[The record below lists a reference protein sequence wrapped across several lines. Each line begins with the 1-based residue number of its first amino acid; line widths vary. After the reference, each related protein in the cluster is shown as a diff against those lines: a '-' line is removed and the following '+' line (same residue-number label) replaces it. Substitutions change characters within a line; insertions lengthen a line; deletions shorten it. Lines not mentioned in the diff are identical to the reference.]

1 MPDLL
6 RVQPGQSVKQALSAL
21 AWNRMVDATNWVDAQ
36 RNSSRVPAGFEDP
49 RRLIVRVLNSTDDP
63 LSPYGIVG
71 LDGPIITPDADEGV
85 FLAEI
90 TFRGVAPLVPDHRAK
105 FGVLIDPLA
114 SGEIGRAIVDGLAI
128 VRLDVRSDYHPY
140 ADVAAL
146 QTGHL
151 RSAGY
156 GSAQILWTAPAD
168 EEDESAPRWAIV
180 RLGLPPGGECI
191 FELTANLAP
200 GGHTPAV
207 FCEWNGTTW
216 AATSETLVVYDA
228 IDTFSGSSG
237 QQGLAR
243 LEVPSGR
250 WVIWQLRC

>member
-1 MPDLL
+1 MTDLL
-6 RVQPGQSVKQALSAL
+6 RVQPGQSVKQALSAQ
-21 AWNRMVDATNWVDAQ
+21 AWNRLVDSANWVDEQ
-36 RNSSRVPAGFEDP
+36 RTVSRLPAGFEEP
-49 RRLIVRVLNSTDDP
+49 RRLIVRVLNATEDP
-63 LSPYGIVG
+63 VDRYGILG

-85 FLAEI
+85 FLEEI
-90 TFRGVAPLVPDHRAK
+90 TFRGVAPLVPDHQAK

-114 SGEIGRAIVDGLAI
+114 AGEIGRAILDGLAI
-128 VRLDVRSDYHPY
+128 VRLDVQSEGHRY
-140 ADVAAL
+140 AEVAASQTDHL
-146 QTGHL
+146 Q
-151 RSAGY
+151 SAACA
-156 GSAQILWTAPAD
+156 SAQILWTAPAGS
-168 EEDESAPRWAIV
+168 EEDGAPRWAIV

-191 FELTANLAP
+191 FELTASLGP
-200 GGHTPAV
+200 GGHAAAV

-243 LEVPSGR
+243 LDAASGR